1 MSLQMETCLQQWHD
15 VVKHQD
21 MALLNDI
28 LADEVEFHSPTV
40 WKPKEGKQITAYI
53 LKTVM
58 GIFQDFTY
66 HRQFVSGNSVVLE
79 FSAMVAGKNI
89 KGIDMIRWNEQGKI
103 EHFEVM
109 LRPLNGLQAMLEIM
123 TADLQKAGFVP
134 KD

>member
-1 MSLQMETCLQQWHD
+1 MTQSIETCLQQWHD

-66 HRQFVSGNSVVLE
+66 RRQFISGNSVVLE

>member
-1 MSLQMETCLQQWHD
+1 MSLPIETCLQQWHD

-66 HRQFVSGNSVVLE
+66 HRQFISGNSVVLE

-89 KGIDMIRWNEQGKI
+89 KGIDMIRWNDQGKI

-123 TADLQKAGFVP
+123 TADLQKAGFVA

>member
-1 MSLQMETCLQQWHD
+1 MTQSIETGLEQWHT
-15 VVKHQD
+15 VVKNQD

-40 WKPKEGKQITAYI
+40 WKPKQGKQITAYI

-66 HRQFVSGNSVVLE
+66 HRQFISGNSVVLE

-89 KGIDMIRWNEQGKI
+89 KGIDMIRWNDQGKI

-109 LRPLNGLQAMLEIM
+109 IRPINGLQLMLDKM
-123 TADLQKAGFVP
+123 TKNLQDAGFVP
-134 KD
+134 K

>member
-1 MSLQMETCLQQWHD
+1 MTQPIETCLQQWHD
-15 VVKHQD
+15 VVKRQD

-58 GIFQDFTY
+58 GVFQDFTY
-66 HRQFVSGNSVVLE
+66 HREFISGNSAVLE
-79 FSAMVAGKNI
+79 FSAMVAGKNV
-89 KGIDMIRWNEQGKI
+89 KGIDMIRWNDQGKI
-103 EHFEVM
+103 VHFEVM

>member
-1 MSLQMETCLQQWHD
+1 MSLQMEACLQQWHD

-66 HRQFVSGNSVVLE
+66 HRQFISGNSVVLE